1 MKKRFRQKVCF
12 ILILVFILSLTI
24 ACRDEG
30 LVKATGVNG
39 GSSIILSTTTSTEN
53 SGLLDFLLPTFTEDT
68 GIEVKVVAVGTGQA
82 LKMGEDGDADVLLV
96 HAKSSEEEFIKA
108 GHGLERFD
116 VMYNDFIL
124 IGPVNDPLNV
134 KEFAS
139 ADIAKGLYS
148 IHEHNATFISRGDDS
163 GTHKMELS
171 LWQEIGIEPQ
181 GDWYFSVGQGMGQVI
196 QIANEKLAY
205 TLSDRATYLSMLDKI
220 ELEIIIEGDNR
231 LFNQYG
237 IIAVNPEKSAK
248 INHSGAQEFKNW
260 ILSEKGQQ
268 LIGEFGKDIYG
279 QSLFIP
285 NAEK

>member
-1 MKKRFRQKVCF
+1 MKKKFRQKVYF
-12 ILILVFILSLTI
+12 IFILVFILSLTI

-30 LVKATGVNG
+30 LVKATGVTG

-108 GHGLERFD
+108 GHGLERFN
-116 VMYNDFIL
+116 VMYNDYIL

-139 ADIAKGLYS
+139 ADIAMGLYS

-205 TLSDRATYLSMLDKI
+205 TLSDRATFLSMLDKI

-248 INHSGAQEFKNW
+248 INHSGAQELINW